1 MSKHFCRSL
10 VILLSAAVLTR
21 ADDFTKDEID
31 KLKALFQEARTH
43 YMQGEYAKSNES
55 YEKILS
61 TLPVPKNGPQDPYR
75 AKVHYDIGCNFSRLG
90 KKKEACEALGHAVA
104 KGFWNHGYLAS
115 DPTLKDLHEEK
126 EFKAIVEKAKGELA
140 GMAFG
145 LKDLS
150 GKSIERK
157 DYEGKVLILDVWG
170 TWCPPCL
177 QEIPHF
183 VKLQEK
189 YAEKGLRII
198 GLTYER
204 KQPDEQVKKLVEA
217 FAAREKINYPLTLIT
232 QEILGSI
239 PEMGGFPTTFFID
252 RQGQV
257 ADRVTGA
264 LPYQEIER
272 RAKKLLDAQAP
283 TSKPAADAG

>member
-10 VILLSAAVLTR
+10 VILLSAAILTR
-21 ADDFTKDEID
+21 ADDLTKDQID
-31 KLKALFQEARTH
+31 KLKALFQEARTQ

-55 YEKILS
+55 YEKILN
-61 TLPVPKNGPQDPYR
+61 TLPVPKNGPHDRYR
-75 AKVHYDIGCNFSRLG
+75 ARVHYDIGCNLSRLG

-104 KGFWNHGYLAS
+104 KGFWDHEYLIS

-126 EFKAIVEKAKGELA
+126 EFKEIVEKAKTGLS

-145 LKDLS
+145 LMDLN
-150 GKSIERK
+150 GKPIDRK
-157 DYEGKVLILDVWG
+157 DYEGKVLILDIWG
-170 TWCPPCL
+170 TWCPPCR

-198 GLTYER
+198 GLTWER
-204 KQPDEQVKKLVEA
+204 KQPDDQVKKQVEA

-232 QEILGSI
+232 QEVLESI
-239 PEMGGFPTTFFID
+239 PGMNGFPTTLFID

-257 ADRVTGA
+257 AERVTGA
-264 LPYQEIER
+264 LPSQEIER
-272 RAKKLLDAQAP
+272 RVKKLLDAQPPAP
-283 TSKPAADAG
+283 KVPADAG

>member
-10 VILLSAAVLTR
+10 VILLSTAVLTR
-21 ADDFTKDEID
+21 ADDLTKDQLD
-31 KLKALFQEARTH
+31 KLRALFQEARTQ
-43 YMQGEYAKSNES
+43 YMQGEFAKSNES
-55 YEKILS
+55 YAKILDA
-61 TLPVPKNGPQDPYR
+61 LPVPKNGPHDPNR
-75 AKVHYDIGCNFSRLG
+75 ARVHYDMGCNLSRLG
-90 KKKEACEALGHAVA
+90 KKKEACEALGRAVE
-104 KGFWNHGYLAS
+104 KGFWNHQYLTS
-115 DPTLKDLHEEK
+115 DPTLKDLHEEN
-126 EFKAIVEKAKGELA
+126 EFKAVVEKAKGGLS

-145 LKDLS
+145 LKDLN

-157 DYEGKVLILDVWG
+157 DYEGKVLILDIWG
-170 TWCPPCL
+170 TWCPPCR

-189 YAEKGLRII
+189 YGDKGLRIV
-198 GLTYER
+198 GLTWER
-204 KQPDEQVKKLVEA
+204 RPPDDQVKKQVEA

-257 ADRVTGA
+257 AERVTGA

-272 RAKKLLDAQAP
+272 RAKKLLDARAP
-283 TSKPAADAG
+283 APKPAADAG

>member
-10 VILLSAAVLTR
+10 AILLSAAVLAR
-21 ADDFTKDEID
+21 ADDLTKDQID
-31 KLKALFQEARTH
+31 KLSTLFREARTQ

-55 YEKILS
+55 YAKVLDS
-61 TLPVPKNGPQDPYR
+61 LPVPKLGPHDPYR
-75 AKVHYDIGCNFSRLG
+75 AKVHYDIGCNLSRLG

-104 KGFWNHGYLAS
+104 KGFWNHEYLAS

-126 EFKAIVEKAKGELA
+126 AFKEVVEKAKGGLS

-145 LKDLS
+145 LMDLN
-150 GKSIERK
+150 GKTIERK
-157 DYEGKVLILDVWG
+157 DYEGKVLILDIWG
-170 TWCPPCL
+170 TWCPPCR

-189 YAEKGLRII
+189 YGEKGLRII

-204 KQPDEQVKKLVEA
+204 KQPDDQVKKQVEA
-217 FAAREKINYPLTLIT
+217 FALREKINYPLTLIT
-232 QEILGSI
+232 QEIVGSI
-239 PEMGGFPTTFFID
+239 PDMGGFPTTLFID

-257 ADRVTGA
+257 AERITGA

-272 RAKKLLDAQAP
+272 RVKKLLEAQSPAP
-283 TSKPAADAG
+283 KPPADAG